1 MTLTFDPS
9 KMEGRT
15 RTSKGGGIKA
25 GFTKL
30 TRKGNSY
37 ADIDSIPEELIKV
50 EFEKDKRLATR

>member
-1 MTLTFDPS
+1 M
-9 KMEGRT
+9 
-15 RTSKGGGIKA
+15 A